1 MLKGFEQIDE
11 LSTIVESLLDFIQW
25 SEDTQKIML
34 NLPLLANKNYLKLLK
49 KINKNNLFQWI

>member
-1 MLKGFEQIDE
+1 MLKGFEQMDE

-34 NLPLLANKNYLKLLK
+34 NLPLLSNKNYLKLLK
-49 KINKNNLFQWI
+49 KIYKNNLFQWI